1 MNKTVVVGAVL
12 ALGLGASSNASSRL
26 RPAELD
32 AAEIAIHYTTT
43 TGEARIVVS
52 ADAEIRL
59 QRVQVRAPAGA
70 GRIDLQTQRNSDVGF
85 MGFVVES
92 GEGTLAELQA
102 AFPEGDYSIRA
113 RTMDGRPAI
122 GWARLS
128 HALPRAP
135 IVAYP
140 TDGMVDVPT
149 TGLVL
154 QWDLDPEAVSYRV
167 NLEQNETDVMTVV
180 LRPGTSS
187 FRVPDGVLE
196 AGMRSQLEIGSVGPN
211 GNSTVVEILFGTL

>member
-1 MNKTVVVGAVL
+1 
-12 ALGLGASSNASSRL
+12 
-26 RPAELD
+26 
-32 AAEIAIHYTTT
+32 
-43 TGEARIVVS
+43 
-52 ADAEIRL
+52 
-59 QRVQVRAPAGA
+59 
-70 GRIDLQTQRNSDVGF
+70 
-85 MGFVVES
+85 
-92 GEGTLAELQA
+92 
-102 AFPEGDYSIRA
+102 
-113 RTMDGRPAI
+113 
-122 GWARLS
+122 
-128 HALPRAP
+128 
-135 IVAYP
+135 VAYP

-211 GNSTVVEILFGTL
+211 GNSTVVEILFRTL